1 MIITSK
7 LKIKEMLKNLGVI
20 SGDIVMIHS
29 SIYSLGRVEEG
40 LDGFFEALIEY
51 VGEGGGLIVPTFTYS
66 YRRNEI
72 FDIKNTKSAVDI
84 GVFSEFIRKK
94 DISVRNLDPLF
105 SMTAVGGSAVSLIQ
119 RRANNCFG
127 EGSVYGE
134 LFNNNVKFLGFGIS
148 YSTGLSGFMHIEKLA
163 NVPYRYDK
171 VFSGKTKI
179 TESNT
184 YNDIA
189 THFIRDEDNFDF
201 TKMNREKIGIA
212 MQNNGVAK
220 YINYGYGKHICL
232 SGLSWQDFVLNELK
246 KNALCM
252 FGD

>member
-7 LKIKEMLKNLGVI
+7 LKIKEMLKYLGVI

-40 LDGFFEALIEY
+40 LDGFFEAIIEY

-94 DISVRNLDPLF
+94 DISIRNLDPLF
-105 SMTAVGGSAVSLIQ
+105 SMTAIGGSAVSLIQ
-119 RRANNCFG
+119 RRTKNCFG

-134 LFNNNVKFLGFGIS
+134 LFNNNVKFLGLGIS

-184 YNDIA
+184 LIFSFFY
-189 THFIRDEDNFDF
+189 F
-201 TKMNREKIGIA
+201 
-212 MQNNGVAK
+212 
-220 YINYGYGKHICL
+220 
-232 SGLSWQDFVLNELK
+232 
-246 KNALCM
+246 
-252 FGD
+252 